1 VKKSETARATTGEN
15 EDESAEE
22 TATAE
27 GMKESPAERAD
38 ALGAPGRTASDVSR
52 EVPPSPY
59 AGDATGEGKK
69 KKRKKDVETA
79 VGLRQVTKRFGPKT
93 AVDAVSLSIP
103 MGSVYGLIGPNG
115 AGKTTTFS
123 MMAGYLYP
131 TEGSVEVLGFKPTAV
146 DELRSRVG
154 VLPQDALLPSSDK
167 VGEFLMHMA
176 RLQDYPGDKAD
187 ELARQAIADV
197 EGKEWW
203 GQRCGSLSH
212 GMAKRVALAQA
223 FLGEPDVVL
232 LDEPTAGLDPRVAW
246 EMRQL
251 IKLKKGRC
259 TIIISSHNLQELE
272 EICDAAAILD
282 RGRVVASGAMSEL
295 TAANEEVRVK
305 VAAGTKRGTQPGQ
318 VPIAKLQELAMV
330 RSVDFADEDREI
342 IVSFERSKADAET
355 VIGHVLWILL
365 HAQVRIS
372 GVTKGRGL
380 EQRVMDL
387 T

>member
-1 VKKSETARATTGEN
+1 MGDAETAATKPEP
-15 EDESAEE
+15 APEE
-22 TATAE
+22 
-27 GMKESPAERAD
+27 KKPAGDIPE
-38 ALGAPGRTASDVSR
+38 
-52 EVPPSPY
+52 SPY
-59 AGDATGEGKK
+59 AQDATGEGKK
-69 KKRKKDVETA
+69 KKKKKDVETA
-79 VGLRQVTKRFGPKT
+79 VHLRKVTKRFGAKT
-93 AVDAVSLSIP
+93 AVDEVTLSIP

-123 MMAGYLYP
+123 MMAGYLHP
-131 TEGSVEVLGFKPTAV
+131 TEGSVEILGFKPSAV
-146 DELRSRVG
+146 DELRSRLG
-154 VLPQDALLPSSDK
+154 VLPQDALLPSNDK
-167 VGEFLMHMA
+167 VGEFLVHMA
-176 RLQDYPGDKAD
+176 RLQDYPGDKAE
-187 ELARQAIADV
+187 ELAREALNDV

-203 GQRCGSLSH
+203 EQRCGSLSH
-212 GMAKRVALAQA
+212 GMAKRVSLAQA
-223 FLGEPDVVL
+223 FLGAPDVVL

-282 RGRVVASGAMSEL
+282 RGRVVASGPMTEL

-305 VAAGTKRGTQPGQ
+305 VAPGTKRGTQPGQ

-330 RSVDFADEDREI
+330 RSVDFSDEDREI